1 MAGDGN
7 SYIRVKWNL
16 GRSYFIDCGPLR
28 HTAYAGLRN
37 WVKFVSRN
45 KLMLSICLT
54 LPLFLPSMHHKYYY
68 LLKYGICHLLPVHLQ
83 M

>member
-16 GRSYFIDCGPLR
+16 GRSYFVDYGPPS

-37 WVKFVSRN
+37 WVKFVSHTTEPASLVYRFIG
-45 KLMLSICLT
+45 L
-54 LPLFLPSMHHKYYY
+54 HR
-68 LLKYGICHLLPVHLQ
+68 
-83 M
+83 